1 MTDWLASGL
10 RAFAG
15 ECRGSSPI
23 YERLSLALAE
33 DVELLAAI
41 EPAVGARFNPNL
53 LFASARYLALSRGR
67 DVPETPEGFRA
78 FWLERLDEIREL
90 ISTRVTQTNEVA
102 RCSYLLLGF
111 ELARRERGRPL
122 ALLEVGASAGL
133 NLLFDRYRYDY
144 GAHGTAGP
152 EGSPVVLAP
161 RILAGAPPVPDEM
174 PSVAWRLGI
183 DIRPLDPIDPDDRLW
198 LRALVWPEHQERQDR
213 LERALALAAESP
225 VPILA
230 GNAVELLPEAAAE
243 APAEATLVVYHTN
256 TLPYLTTV
264 ERERLSTQIAEL
276 GAGRDTVRISGEG
289 PPPAHGFEAALKMA
303 SYTGAVGTEHV
314 LAHTLQH
321 ARGFAWL
328 A

>member
-1 MTDWLASGL
+1 MTDRLVSGL

-15 ECRGSSPI
+15 ECRESSPI

-41 EPAVGARFNPNL
+41 EPAVGVRFNSNL
-53 LFASARYLALSRGR
+53 LFASARYLALSCGQE
-67 DVPETPEGFRA
+67 VPETPEGFRA
-78 FWLERLDEIREL
+78 FCLDRLDAIREL

-111 ELARRERGRPL
+111 EHARRERGRPL

-144 GAHGTAGP
+144 GAHGAVGP

-161 RILAGAPPVPDEM
+161 RILAGVPPVPDGM

-183 DIRPLDPIDPDDRLW
+183 DIQPLDPTDPDDCLW
-198 LRALVWPEHQERQDR
+198 LRALVWPEHQEREVR
-213 LERALALAAESP
+213 LERALAVAAESP

-230 GNAVELLPEAAAE
+230 GNAVELLPEAAAQ
-243 APAEATLVVYHTN
+243 APAQATLVIFHTN
-256 TLPYLTTV
+256 TLPYLSPA
-264 ERERLSTQIAEL
+264 ERERLSEQIAML
-276 GAGRDTVRISGEG
+276 GARRDTLRISGEG
-289 PPPAHGFEAALKMA
+289 PPPAQDFETALRMA
-303 SYTGAVGTEHV
+303 SYTGAVGTERV